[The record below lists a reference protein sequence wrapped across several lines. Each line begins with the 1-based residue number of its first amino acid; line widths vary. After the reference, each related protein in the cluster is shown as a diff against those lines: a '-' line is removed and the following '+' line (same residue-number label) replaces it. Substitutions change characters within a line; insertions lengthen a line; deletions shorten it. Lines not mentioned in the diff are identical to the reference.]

1 MFGCYKIKSVE
12 TLVTLGKSKLEEG
25 DFDQALDLFQQAI
38 LLDQK
43 DPDLWNLTGITLRS
57 MGRYSEAVE
66 CFNKSLS
73 LDPRDKI
80 LLNEKLPKFKGSIPK
95 IISNKN

>member
-1 MFGCYKIKSVE
+1 M
-12 TLVTLGKSKLEEG
+12 VTLGKSKLEEG
-25 DFDQALDLFQQAI
+25 DFDVALDLFQQAI

-73 LDPRDKI
+73 LDPRDKD
-80 LLNEKLPKFKGSIPK
+80 S
-95 IISNKN
+95 S

>member
-57 MGRYSEAVE
+57 MGRYSEGVE

-73 LDPRDKI
+73 LDPRDKD
-80 LLNEKLPKFKGSIPK
+80 S
-95 IISNKN
+95 S

>member
-12 TLVTLGKSKLEEG
+12 TLIISGKTKLEEG
-25 DFDQALDLFQQAI
+25 DFDGALDLFQQAI

-57 MGRYSEAVE
+57 MGRYNEAIE
-66 CFNKSLS
+66 CFNKSLI
-73 LDPRDKI
+73 LDPRDK
-80 LLNEKLPKFKGSIPK
+80 NS
-95 IISNKN
+95 S

>member
-12 TLVTLGKSKLEEG
+12 TLVILGKSKLEEG

-73 LDPRDKI
+73 LDPRDKD
-80 LLNEKLPKFKGSIPK
+80 S
-95 IISNKN
+95 S

>member
-1 MFGCYKIKSVE
+1 MFGWYKIKSVE

-38 LLDQK
+38 LLYQI
-43 DPDLWNLTGITLRS
+43 DPDLLNLTGITLRS

-73 LDPRDKI
+73 LDPRDKD
-80 LLNEKLPKFKGSIPK
+80 S
-95 IISNKN
+95 S

>member
-12 TLVTLGKSKLEEG
+12 TLIISGKTKLEEG
-25 DFDQALDLFQQAI
+25 DFDGALDLFQQAI

-57 MGRYSEAVE
+57 MGRYNEAVE
-66 CFNKSLS
+66 CFNKSLN
-73 LDPRDKI
+73 LDPRDK
-80 LLNEKLPKFKGSIPK
+80 NS
-95 IISNKN
+95 S

>member
-12 TLVTLGKSKLEEG
+12 TLIILGKSKLEEG
-25 DFDQALDLFQQAI
+25 DFDVALDLFQQAI

-57 MGRYSEAVE
+57 MGRYNEAVE

-73 LDPRDKI
+73 LDPRDKD
-80 LLNEKLPKFKGSIPK
+80 S
-95 IISNKN
+95 S

>member
-43 DPDLWNLTGITLRS
+43 DPDLWNLTGITLRR
-57 MGRYSEAVE
+57 MGRYSAAVE

-73 LDPRDKI
+73 LDPRDKD
-80 LLNEKLPKFKGSIPK
+80 S
-95 IISNKN
+95 S

>member
-12 TLVTLGKSKLEEG
+12 TLTALGKSKLEEG
-25 DFDQALDLFQQAI
+25 DFDGALDLFQQAI

-73 LDPRDKI
+73 LDPRDKD
-80 LLNEKLPKFKGSIPK
+80 S
-95 IISNKN
+95 S

>member
-1 MFGCYKIKSVE
+1 MDGCYKIKSVE

-73 LDPRDKI
+73 LDPRDKD
-80 LLNEKLPKFKGSIPK
+80 S
-95 IISNKN
+95 S

>member
-25 DFDQALDLFQQAI
+25 DFDVALDLFQQAI

-43 DPDLWNLTGITLRS
+43 DPDLWNLTGIVLRS

-66 CFNKSLS
+66 CFNKSLN
-73 LDPRDKI
+73 LDPRDK
-80 LLNEKLPKFKGSIPK
+80 NS
-95 IISNKN
+95 S

>member
-25 DFDQALDLFQQAI
+25 DFDVALDLFQQAI

-43 DPDLWNLTGITLRS
+43 DPDLWNLTVIALRS

-73 LDPRDKI
+73 LDPRDKD
-80 LLNEKLPKFKGSIPK
+80 S
-95 IISNKN
+95 S

>member
-12 TLVTLGKSKLEEG
+12 TLIILGKSKLEEG
-25 DFDQALDLFQQAI
+25 DFDKALDLFQQAI
-38 LLDQK
+38 LLEQK

-57 MGRYSEAVE
+57 MGRYNEAVE

-73 LDPRDKI
+73 LDPRDKD
-80 LLNEKLPKFKGSIPK
+80 S
-95 IISNKN
+95 S

>member
-1 MFGCYKIKSVE
+1 MFGCFKIKSVE

-38 LLDQK
+38 LLDQN

-73 LDPRDKI
+73 LDPRDKD
-80 LLNEKLPKFKGSIPK
+80 S
-95 IISNKN
+95 S

>member
-1 MFGCYKIKSVE
+1 LLGCYKIKSVE
-12 TLVTLGKSKLEEG
+12 TLVTLGKSKLAEG
-25 DFDQALDLFQQAI
+25 DFDVALDLFQQAI

-57 MGRYSEAVE
+57 MGRYNEAVE

-73 LDPRDKI
+73 LDPRDKD
-80 LLNEKLPKFKGSIPK
+80 S
-95 IISNKN
+95 S

>member
-1 MFGCYKIKSVE
+1 M
-12 TLVTLGKSKLEEG
+12 GKSKLEEG
-25 DFDQALDLFQQAI
+25 DFDEALDLFQQAI

-57 MGRYSEAVE
+57 MGRYNEAVE

-73 LDPRDKI
+73 LDPRDKD
-80 LLNEKLPKFKGSIPK
+80 S
-95 IISNKN
+95 S

>member
-1 MFGCYKIKSVE
+1 LFGCYKIKSVE

-25 DFDQALDLFQQAI
+25 DFDEALDLFQQAI

-43 DPDLWNLTGITLRS
+43 DPDLWNLTGIALRS
-57 MGRYSEAVE
+57 IGRYDEAVE

-73 LDPRDKI
+73 LDPRDKD
-80 LLNEKLPKFKGSIPK
+80 S
-95 IISNKN
+95 S

>member
-12 TLVTLGKSKLEEG
+12 TLVTLGKYKLEEG
-25 DFDQALDLFQQAI
+25 DFDVALDLFQQAI

-57 MGRYSEAVE
+57 MGRYNEAVE
-66 CFNKSLS
+66 CFNKSLN
-73 LDPRDKI
+73 LDPRDK
-80 LLNEKLPKFKGSIPK
+80 NS
-95 IISNKN
+95 S

>member
-1 MFGCYKIKSVE
+1 LFGCYKIKSVE

-25 DFDQALDLFQQAI
+25 DFDVALDLFQQAI

-57 MGRYSEAVE
+57 MGRYNEAVE

-73 LDPRDKI
+73 LDPRDKD
-80 LLNEKLPKFKGSIPK
+80 S
-95 IISNKN
+95 S

>member
-12 TLVTLGKSKLEEG
+12 TLIILGKSKLEEG
-25 DFDQALDLFQQAI
+25 DFDVALDLFQQAI

-43 DPDLWNLTGITLRS
+43 DPDLWNLTGTTLRS
-57 MGRYSEAVE
+57 MGRYNEAVE

-73 LDPRDKI
+73 LDPRDKD
-80 LLNEKLPKFKGSIPK
+80 S
-95 IISNKN
+95 S

>member
-1 MFGCYKIKSVE
+1 MFGCYKIKSVA

-57 MGRYSEAVE
+57 MGRYNEAVE
-66 CFNKSLS
+66 CFNKSLV
-73 LDPRDKI
+73 LDPRDKD
-80 LLNEKLPKFKGSIPK
+80 S
-95 IISNKN
+95 S